1 MVEFC
6 NFAILK
12 FLGEFK
18 MYIVLFALWLIF
30 NGKVTFEIVWIGLA
44 ICALLYFFICKFFG
58 YSIKTELK
66 IFKKTPILVK
76 YFFVLLKEIFIS
88 NVAVMK
94 LMFSDKKLEPLL
106 YTFKVNL
113 KSDNARV
120 LLSHSI
126 TLTPGT
132 ITVELKEDEYTVHCL
147 DKSFA
152 KGIENSQFI
161 RLLSRLEKET

>member
-1 MVEFC
+1 
-6 NFAILK
+6 
-12 FLGEFK
+12 